1 MKLLF
6 LKNDEPF
13 LASQS
18 SRKLA
23 LEFVFG
29 RLQYTSFDLSSKIR
43 DVHQE
48 RKDVKDVIKFACLL
62 DDPLCSYCRKQPKSR
77 AMTIREGCDSNVL
90 FQFLEG
96 LPNLH
101 SLQLGHFIRPVEFSQ
116 ACSPS

>member
-1 MKLLF
+1 MMLMLFMAASFRPFLLTTTMSPHTASQEPHFLLKILRETVKLLF

-62 DDPLCSYCRKQPKSR
+62 DDPLCSYCRKQPR
-77 AMTIREGCDSNVL
+77 GMR
-90 FQFLEG
+90 
-96 LPNLH
+96 
-101 SLQLGHFIRPVEFSQ
+101 
-116 ACSPS
+116 